1 MKDTT
6 PSITARS
13 WLNVIFLM
21 VFTALI
27 TCNMLVYAA
36 CTVSTFKV
44 FGIGVKQ
51 LTLLASVTS
60 LIGVFTGIV
69 FGRMLDVKNVKNCV
83 TLFLAIGAVAF
94 IIRAFVYVYE
104 VTLVLQFV
112 GAFCVGICQVGAPKI
127 VSSWFPPEKVGFATQ
142 VLLAGAG
149 IGPVVIFAVAPQLG
163 IKGSLL
169 AVAIAFVCLLIFWIV
184 ACGEGPFKTDSA
196 EKLPKEEFKK
206 VYKSPT
212 LWKLII
218 TYSVSITAFTIINTY
233 LISAFLYKGLN
244 ELSASVMGTVLNL
257 ALLIGGYIAAAVLG
271 AVKRYKPIVIAAEI
285 GTILFVLLAWFMPL
299 GTQTWIFAVLTG
311 LFFGGSTQ
319 LQVSRIPMIPTTGEF
334 SPMLISTANGFTE
347 TIKGIIAFVTPS
359 IIAFVCGTNYD
370 AIFIVFA
377 VLCLVIIIF
386 GGLKIPELGEKAAI
400 ERKNKGDL

>member
-1 MKDTT
+1 MSENAPKV
-6 PSITARS
+6 TARS
-13 WLNVIFLM
+13 WVNVIFLM
-21 VFTALI
+21 IFTALI

-36 CTVSTFKV
+36 CTVSATEV
-44 FGIGVKQ
+44 FGIGVEE

-69 FGRMLDVKNVKNCV
+69 FGRMLDYKNVKHCV
-83 TLFLAIGAVAF
+83 TLFLAIGAAAF
-94 IIRAFVYVYE
+94 MVRAFVYDYM
-104 VTLVLQFV
+104 VTLILQFV

-127 VSSWFPPEKVGFATQ
+127 VSSWFPAEKVGFATQ

-163 IKGSLL
+163 IKGCLL
-169 AVAIAFVCLLIFWIV
+169 AVGIAFVCLLIFWV
-184 ACGEGPFKTDSA
+184 AFCGEGPFKTESA
-196 EKLPKEEFKK
+196 QKLPKEELRK

-212 LWKLII
+212 LWKLIV

-233 LISAFLYKGLN
+233 LISAFLGKGMD
-244 ELSASVMGTVLNL
+244 EITSSIMGTVLNI
-257 ALLIGGYIAAAVLG
+257 ALLIGGYIAAALLG
-271 AVKRYKPIVIAAEI
+271 AIKKYKPIVIVAEV
-285 GTILFVLLAWFMPL
+285 GAILFVLLAWFMPL

-319 LQVSRIPMIPTTGEF
+319 LQVSRIPMIPTVGEF
-334 SPMLISTANGFTE
+334 SPKLISTANGFAE

-359 IIAFVCGTNYD
+359 IISFACGTNFD

-386 GGLKIPELGEKAAI
+386 GGLKIPELGEKAVI
-400 ERKNKGDL
+400 ERRKTDNI

>member
-1 MKDTT
+1 MKELT
-6 PSITARS
+6 PKVTVRS
-13 WLNVIFLM
+13 WVNVIFLM

-36 CTVSTFKV
+36 CTVSAFEV
-44 FGIGVKQ
+44 FNIGVEQ

-60 LIGVFTGIV
+60 LVGVFTGLV
-69 FGRMLDVKNVKNCV
+69 FGRMLDVKDVKKCI
-83 TLFLAIGAVAF
+83 TLFLFIGALAFMVRAF
-94 IIRAFVYVYE
+94 IFNFT
-104 VTLVLQFV
+104 VTLILQFV
-112 GAFCVGICQVGAPKI
+112 GAFCVGICQVGAPKV

-142 VLLAGAG
+142 TLLAGAG
-149 IGPVVIFAVAPQLG
+149 IGPVVIFAVGPALG

-169 AVAIAFVCLLIFWIV
+169 AVGIAFVCLLIFWVV

-196 EKLPKEEFKK
+196 QKLSSEETKK

-233 LISAFLYKGLN
+233 LISAFLAKGLS
-244 ELSASVMGTVLNL
+244 EVSSGLMGTVLNV
-257 ALLIGGYIAAAVLG
+257 ALLIGGYIAAALLG
-271 AVKRYKPIVIAAEI
+271 VVKRYKPIVIAAEVGSI
-285 GTILFVLLAWFMPL
+285 IFVLLAWFTPM

-311 LFFGGSTQ
+311 LFFGSSTQ

-334 SPMLISTANGFTE
+334 SAQLISTANGFAE
-347 TIKGIIAFVTPS
+347 TMKGIIAFVTPS
-359 IIAFVCGTNYD
+359 IVSYACGTNFD

-377 VLCLVIIIF
+377 VLCVIIVIF
-386 GGLKIPELGEKAAI
+386 GGLWIPELGEKAAI
-400 ERKNKGDL
+400 ERKTADN